1 MNETVFDNMLAI
13 PTRRVCSPS
22 VPGANVP
29 ASKKFPV
36 FVVRRQD
43 GSSQGVPLE
52 IPMMEGIKMGGS
64 LATTKA
70 RCCAR
75 CSQVDCDGSHP
86 DLKHGKNRRSNAS
99 ATHSANTGG
108 SSKTHDTFVKP
119 FVLNLPIG

>member
-1 MNETVFDNMLAI
+1 MFRLQ
-13 PTRRVCSPS
+13 
-22 VPGANVP
+22 
-29 ASKKFPV
+29 
-36 FVVRRQD
+36 RRQD
-43 GSSQGVPLE
+43 VSSQGVPLE

-64 LATTKA
+64 LATTKG

-86 DLKHGKNRRSNAS
+86 ALKHGKNLRSTAS
-99 ATHSANTGG
+99 ATHSADTGG